1 MKISELATKAGV
13 GIETVRFY
21 ERKGLVKRP
30 HRPRSGFRDYDDET
44 KQRIRFIR
52 GAQELGFSLDEI
64 EDLLALRLDSRRSCS
79 EVRAHAE
86 TKIADIDRKLATLRK
101 MRSVLVDLTLHCP
114 GEGPTSDCPILSAF
128 D

>member
-13 GIETVRFY
+13 GVETVRFY

-30 HRPRSGFRDYDDET
+30 HRPRSGFRDYDDEAQ
-44 KQRIRFIR
+44 QRIRFIR
-52 GAQELGFSLDEI
+52 GAQELGFSLGEI
-64 EDLLALRLDSRRSCS
+64 EDLLALRHDPRRNCS

-86 TKIADIDRKLATLRK
+86 AKISDIDKKLATLRK
-101 MRSVLVDLTLHCP
+101 MRGVLVDLASHCP
-114 GEGPTSDCPILSAF
+114 GEGPTSDCPILAAL